1 MDRRL
6 ILADRVVFTCQHS
19 GACCRGDWGIGV
31 DPGSHARLRTI
42 DWSRVAPA
50 PGSGERFVALAAPL
64 PGGERVEVARR
75 PDGACVFLTPDTR
88 CAIHALLGAEA
99 KPRACRE
106 FPYQFVDTPD
116 GVVVG
121 VSYACTAVRAG
132 HGRPLTEQ
140 HAEILDLVT
149 SSPNVRRLPEPILLF
164 RALTLTWAEY
174 RTLEVALLDLLD
186 DRAVPLPVTLVA
198 GSALVSLAVA
208 LAAVQRRERAAG
220 REPGETLAGGLARLH
235 AERCRPLVELASRAR
250 APRRGGTAPLALL
263 YTWLELSSRRLSRP
277 GLVLALARNLYRFRR
292 GRGQVPDLVTGRGA
306 VALEELVSVECD
318 VRRPDL
324 DAFLR
329 GYWRHVIVR
338 KSLVPMHGVF
348 RGYQTLLLFH
358 AFTRWTARLQARRR
372 GAGAVALGD
381 LQEAVRLLEQRFVL
395 HARFAGMFEVSPVL
409 TTMADRLYR
418 RPSFVRECVL

>member
-19 GACCRGDWGIGV
+19 GACCRGDWRIGV
-31 DPGSHARLRTI
+31 DPAAHDRLRAL
-42 DWSRVAPA
+42 DWSGVAPG
-50 PGSGERFVALAAPL
+50 PGSDERFVPLPAPL

-75 PDGACVFLTPDTR
+75 ADGACVFLTPDTR
-88 CAIHALLGAEA
+88 CAIHALLGAPA

-132 HGRPLTEQ
+132 QGRPLAEQ
-140 HAEILDLVT
+140 HAEILDLVA
-149 SSPNVRRLPEPILLF
+149 SSPNVRRLPEPIPLF

-174 RTLEVALLDLLD
+174 RTLEATLLDLLD
-186 DRAVPLPVTLVA
+186 DRAIPLPAALVA

-208 LAAVQRRERAAG
+208 LAEVQRRANAAG
-220 REPGETLAGGLARLH
+220 REPGETFESGIARLR
-235 AERCRPLVELASRAR
+235 AQGCRPLVELATLAR
-250 APRRGGTAPLALL
+250 APRRAATAPLALL
-263 YTWLELSSRRLSRP
+263 YTWLELSHRRLSRP
-277 GLVLALARNLYRFRR
+277 RLLLALVRNLHRFRR
-292 GRGQVPDLVTGRGA
+292 GRGPVPDLVSGHGA
-306 VALEELVSVECD
+306 VALEDVARVECD
-318 VRRPDL
+318 VGRPEL

-348 RGYQTLLLFH
+348 RGYQTLLLLH
-358 AFTRWTARLQARRR
+358 AFTRWAARLQALRR
-372 GAGAVALGD
+372 GAAAVALDD
-381 LQEAVRLLEQRFVL
+381 LQEAVRGLEQRYVL
-395 HARFAGMFEVSPVL
+395 HARVAGLFEASPVL
-409 TTMADRLYR
+409 TAMADRLYR
-418 RPSFVRECVL
+418 RPSFVRACVL